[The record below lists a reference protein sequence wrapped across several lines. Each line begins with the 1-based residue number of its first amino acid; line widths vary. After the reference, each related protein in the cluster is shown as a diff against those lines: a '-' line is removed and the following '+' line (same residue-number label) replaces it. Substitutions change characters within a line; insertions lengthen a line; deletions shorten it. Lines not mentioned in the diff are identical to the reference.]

1 MPIHKALLLRV
12 LRGKSFLGGRTAM
25 TRHTALLAIAAC
37 SAWSAHAQTFPAK
50 PVRLVVPFA
59 AGGSTDIIARVLG
72 QKLNEMWGQ
81 PVLVDNRAGGSTVI
95 GTEIVAKAPP
105 DGHTLLVTPA
115 PFTIVPSLAPRLP
128 YDPHKD
134 FEPIT
139 LINTTP
145 LVVVVN
151 PGVPAK
157 SIKELVALAK
167 AKPGVLNYGSSGS
180 GGSNHLA
187 GELFNAMAGVR
198 MVHVPY
204 KGNAPALT
212 DLIGG
217 HVDVVFNGLTSALP
231 FIKSGKLRALGMT
244 SLNRSAT
251 LPEVPTL
258 DEAGLKGFQAVAW
271 NGLIAPARTPKAVID
286 RINADVLKVIRA
298 PELIEKLKAEGSD
311 PVGSTVGEYSKF
323 LRDEIAKWNKV
334 IRMAN
339 IKGI

>member
-1 MPIHKALLLRV
+1 MTVRFVIAALLL
-12 LRGKSFLGGRTAM
+12 G
-25 TRHTALLAIAAC
+25 ALPWAAQ
-37 SAWSAHAQTFPAK
+37 AQSYPAK

-115 PFTIVPSLAPRLP
+115 PFTIVPSLAAKLP
-128 YDPHKD
+128 YDPQKD

-145 LVVVVN
+145 LVVVVH

-157 SIKELVALAK
+157 SVKELAALAK
-167 AKPGVLNYGSSGS
+167 SKPGVLNYGSSGS

-187 GELFNAMAGVR
+187 GELFNSMAGVK

-204 KGNAPALT
+204 RGNAPALT
-212 DLIGG
+212 DLVGG

-231 FIKSGKLRALGMT
+231 FIKSGKLRALGVT
-244 SLNRSAT
+244 GLERSST
-251 LPEVPTL
+251 LPAVPTL

-271 NGLIAPARTPKAVID
+271 NGLSAPARTPKNVID
-286 RINADVLKVIRA
+286 KINADVLKVIRA
-298 PELIEKLKAEGSD
+298 PELVEKLKAEGSD
-311 PVGSTVGEYSKF
+311 PVGSSVEQYTRF
-323 LRDEIAKWNKV
+323 LREEIAKWNKV
-334 IRMAN
+334 IRLAN

>member
-1 MPIHKALLLRV
+1 MRRLALLLICMCAV
-12 LRGKSFLGGRTAM
+12 TAAV
-25 TRHTALLAIAAC
+25 R
-37 SAWSAHAQTFPAK
+37 AQTYPAK
-50 PVRLVVPFA
+50 AVRLVVPFA
-59 AGGSTDIIARVLG
+59 AGGSTDIIGRVIA

-95 GTEIVAKAPP
+95 GTDIVAKAPP

-115 PFTIVPSLAPRLP
+115 PFTIVPSLIQKLP

-145 LVVVVN
+145 LVVVVH

-167 AKPGVLNYGSSGS
+167 AKPGALNYGSSGS

-187 GELFNAMAGVR
+187 GELFNAMAGVK

-212 DLIGG
+212 DLVGG

-231 FIKSGKLRALGMT
+231 LIKSGKLRALGVT
-244 SLNRSAT
+244 SLRRSAA
-251 LPEVPTL
+251 LPESPTL
-258 DEAGLKGFQAVAW
+258 DESGLKGFQAVAW
-271 NGLIAPARTPKAVID
+271 NGLTAPARTPKPVID
-286 RINADVLKVIRA
+286 KINADVLKVIRS
-298 PELIEKLKAEGSD
+298 PELVEKLKAEGSD
-311 PVGSTVGEYSKF
+311 PVGSSVDQYAGF
-323 LRDEIAKWNKV
+323 LQEEIAKWNKV
-334 IRMAN
+334 IKFAH
-339 IKGI
+339 IKGL

>member
-1 MPIHKALLLRV
+1 MIVFRCALALLL
-12 LRGKSFLGGRTAM
+12 SS
-25 TRHTALLAIAAC
+25 TALG
-37 SAWSAHAQTFPAK
+37 AHAQNYPTKA
-50 PVRLVVPFA
+50 VRLVVPFA
-59 AGGSTDIIARVLG
+59 AGGSTDIIGRVMA

-95 GTEIVAKAPP
+95 GTEIVAKAAP

-115 PFTIVPSLAPRLP
+115 PFTIVPSLMQKLP
-128 YDPHKD
+128 YDPQKD

-145 LVVVVN
+145 LVVVVH

-157 SIKELVALAK
+157 SIKELIALAR
-167 AKPGVLNYGSSGS
+167 AKPGALNYGSSGS

-187 GELFNAMAGVR
+187 GELFNAMAHVK

-212 DLIGG
+212 DLVGG

-231 FIKSGKLRALGMT
+231 FIKSGKLRALGVT
-244 SLNRSAT
+244 SLNRSST
-251 LPEVPTL
+251 LPSVPTL

-271 NGLIAPARTPKAVID
+271 NGLTAPARTPRALID
-286 RINADVLKVIRA
+286 RINADVLKVVRS
-298 PELIEKLKAEGSD
+298 PELAEKLKAEGSD
-311 PVGSTVGEYSKF
+311 AVGNSVEQYSSF
-323 LRDEIAKWNKV
+323 LREEIAKWNKV
-334 IRMAN
+334 IKLAN
-339 IKGI
+339 ITGL